1 MKKTNLWPTR
11 LKSGNRILLVDDEFD
26 ITYTLKQGLEDK
38 GFKVDSF
45 TDPQEALSDFKAGIY
60 DLALIDI
67 RMPQIDGFELY
78 RKLRRID
85 DKVKYCFMTAY
96 EVYYQTLR
104 KDYPTLDIGCF
115 IKKPFK
121 LEDLIR
127 ELRSQLKGIRELGT
141 KK

>member
-1 MKKTNLWPTR
+1 LEGSTKTSSR
-11 LKSGNRILLVDDEFD
+11 LTKPKSANKILLIDDESD
-26 ITYTLKQGLEDK
+26 ITISLKQGLEDE
-38 GFKVDSF
+38 GFKVDAF
-45 TDPQEALSDFKAGIY
+45 TDPQEALTGFKAGVY

-67 RMPQIDGFELY
+67 RMPEMNGFELY
-78 RKLRRID
+78 RKLRTID

-115 IKKPFK
+115 IRKPFK

-127 ELRSQLKGIRELGT
+127 ELRSQLKSSRI
-141 KK
+141 